1 MGIKNYLGC
10 ISYYTPIYVNKFESQ
25 SPQTEEIQPECGTDG
40 MIYIKTEAAQ
50 YSFDNGVTWTT
61 SNLAELPPGTYRIKI
76 KNAANC
82 VSQTQ
87 TVTLYPPMLPD
98 PIHTVEQPG
107 CGVNGKITIN
117 SVYDFYSF
125 DNGATWV
132 TTNSKVLPAGSYQI
146 LVKNSIGCKSYPRS
160 VYLSEKKLPQP
171 NFNVTQPTCTTKGS
185 ITITTVADQYSIN
198 GGSSWTTNP
207 VFSNLNGNGYTIVI
221 KNNLNCVSEASY
233 TSLGQAYLEN
243 PTYTAVSPSCGNTV
257 GSIKFTSVADQY
269 SINGG
274 SSWSTNPDF
283 NNVAKGYYYL
293 MVRKGGC
300 SSNYINVELNDYNL
314 ATPSV
319 SSVQPT
325 CGTKGSITVNAVADF
340 YSIDGGNTWVT
351 TPVFNNLNYGNYY
364 VSIKTGSC
372 TSSSTSV
379 NLKQFYL
386 DNPDYTFTQP
396 SCGVGGTITITTP
409 SASYS
414 INGGNT
420 WSSNPIFSN
429 LPQGSYNI
437 AVKNSLNCTSNLYGR
452 YLTLD
457 KYYLPKPDVE
467 IIQPKCGLN
476 GSIKIVTPAAQYSF
490 DNGNTWTTNP
500 VLSNLTSGYY
510 YIVVKN
516 AQNCISESFSV
527 SIATYYLPRPMTKVV
542 QPTCT
547 NNGSITVVSN
557 AAFYSFDN
565 GVTWGTS
572 STLLNPTP
580 GYYNIKIKNS
590 AGCISTAANESV
602 QKYFLSSP
610 MVTMIQPTCA
620 VPSGTIIVNTIAD
633 LYSFD
638 NGTTWVTNPIKT
650 NVASG
655 SYNVLIKN
663 SFGCVSQSAYAYIN
677 SSPNIPAAPAV
688 TVVQPTACDST
699 DGSIKINTTAISYSF
714 NDGASWTTN
723 PVKNN
728 LGAGTYIIKL
738 KLNSYSCESK
748 TTVVTLDSGIAI
760 AAPDVSV
767 TAPTCSVETG
777 SITVTSPASTY
788 SFDNGL
794 TFTYSNTKS
803 DLLPGTY
810 QVKVKNAAGC
820 ISNVATAV
828 ISTPAAL
835 PAPVYSVNQPDCSNA
850 LGEIKITSPAA
861 EFSFDNGLTYGTSD
875 TKSNLSPGTYNLM
888 IKDAAG
894 CISLA
899 AMVTVNIKPI
909 TPDLPQVAITQP
921 LGCTA
926 STGKISV
933 ISPAGFYSFDDGVT
947 WGTSSNATLAPGT
960 YLVKQKLTTNGCPS
974 LALSVTIDSPPDA
987 PVLPVY
993 SINQPA
999 SCINPFGD
1007 ITISTASAF
1016 YSFDNGVTY
1025 SPNSNSGQLAPGNYH
1040 LKTKNSAGYESGA
1053 VLVTVKKP
1061 IDTPVMPVVNV
1072 QQLDC
1077 HHPSGEI
1084 LINTSAVQYSIDDGL
1099 TWVSSNSF
1107 KGLAPNTYNVR
1118 YKNTIGCTSDP
1129 TEVIIKTYNN
1139 NTPLPI
1145 ASAMQNFCVQN
1156 QSKISDIKI
1165 TGTGVQ
1171 FYDALIGGNQLLATT
1186 ALTDGTTYY
1195 ASQIVATCES
1205 NRIPVTVQIL
1215 STLPPTANSPQL
1227 FCISQ
1232 NAKLSDINIT
1242 GNNIK
1247 WYSDNISTVSLP
1259 ATTALQDGFTYYAT
1273 QTADGCE
1280 SVLRTPIVVNITSNA
1295 IPGLIG
1301 PEITNVNIE
1310 NTTATIIV
1318 KGSSVY
1324 EYSLNDQNNWQDS
1337 NVYRDLP
1344 SALYKVYVREK
1355 TNICAVSMK
1364 EFTVFKINNIITPNG
1379 DGINDGWEIEGLE
1392 NYPGTVVR
1400 VMDKNGRVVLETTV
1414 KGKFFWNGSFLGR
1427 PLPTDN
1433 YWYHIILTDGRL
1445 LTGFVVIK
1453 NRN

>member
-1 MGIKNYLGC
+1 
-10 ISYYTPIYVNKFESQ
+10 
-25 SPQTEEIQPECGTDG
+25 
-40 MIYIKTEAAQ
+40 
-50 YSFDNGVTWTT
+50 
-61 SNLAELPPGTYRIKI
+61 
-76 KNAANC
+76 
-82 VSQTQ
+82 
-87 TVTLYPPMLPD
+87 
-98 PIHTVEQPG
+98 
-107 CGVNGKITIN
+107 
-117 SVYDFYSF
+117 
-125 DNGATWV
+125 
-132 TTNSKVLPAGSYQI
+132 
-146 LVKNSIGCKSYPRS
+146 
-160 VYLSEKKLPQP
+160 
-171 NFNVTQPTCTTKGS
+171 
-185 ITITTVADQYSIN
+185 
-198 GGSSWTTNP
+198 
-207 VFSNLNGNGYTIVI
+207 
-221 KNNLNCVSEASY
+221 
-233 TSLGQAYLEN
+233 
-243 PTYTAVSPSCGNTV
+243 
-257 GSIKFTSVADQY
+257 
-269 SINGG
+269 
-274 SSWSTNPDF
+274 
-283 NNVAKGYYYL
+283 
-293 MVRKGGC
+293 
-300 SSNYINVELNDYNL
+300 
-314 ATPSV
+314 
-319 SSVQPT
+319 
-325 CGTKGSITVNAVADF
+325 
-340 YSIDGGNTWVT
+340 
-351 TPVFNNLNYGNYY
+351 
-364 VSIKTGSC
+364 
-372 TSSSTSV
+372 
-379 NLKQFYL
+379 
-386 DNPDYTFTQP
+386 
-396 SCGVGGTITITTP
+396 
-409 SASYS
+409 
-414 INGGNT
+414 
-420 WSSNPIFSN
+420 
-429 LPQGSYNI
+429 
-437 AVKNSLNCTSNLYGR
+437 
-452 YLTLD
+452 
-457 KYYLPKPDVE
+457 
-467 IIQPKCGLN
+467 
-476 GSIKIVTPAAQYSF
+476 
-490 DNGNTWTTNP
+490 
-500 VLSNLTSGYY
+500 
-510 YIVVKN
+510 
-516 AQNCISESFSV
+516 
-527 SIATYYLPRPMTKVV
+527 
-542 QPTCT
+542 
-547 NNGSITVVSN
+547 
-557 AAFYSFDN
+557 
-565 GVTWGTS
+565 
-572 STLLNPTP
+572 
-580 GYYNIKIKNS
+580 
-590 AGCISTAANESV
+590 
-602 QKYFLSSP
+602 
-610 MVTMIQPTCA
+610 
-620 VPSGTIIVNTIAD
+620 
-633 LYSFD
+633 
-638 NGTTWVTNPIKT
+638 
-650 NVASG
+650 
-655 SYNVLIKN
+655 
-663 SFGCVSQSAYAYIN
+663 
-677 SSPNIPAAPAV
+677 
-688 TVVQPTACDST
+688 
-699 DGSIKINTTAISYSF
+699 
-714 NDGASWTTN
+714 
-723 PVKNN
+723 
-728 LGAGTYIIKL
+728 
-738 KLNSYSCESK
+738 
-748 TTVVTLDSGIAI
+748 
-760 AAPDVSV
+760 
-767 TAPTCSVETG
+767 
-777 SITVTSPASTY
+777 
-788 SFDNGL
+788 
-794 TFTYSNTKS
+794 
-803 DLLPGTY
+803 
-810 QVKVKNAAGC
+810 
-820 ISNVATAV
+820 
-828 ISTPAAL
+828 
-835 PAPVYSVNQPDCSNA
+835 
-850 LGEIKITSPAA
+850 
-861 EFSFDNGLTYGTSD
+861 
-875 TKSNLSPGTYNLM
+875 M